1 MIIEKIKVKNGPEV
15 NLGKFTVLI
24 GPNNVGKSQTLKD
37 IHTKFIN
44 QDGFETVLIE
54 SITFDED
61 PGLDFFLSGLDIKPD
76 GRTVGLENASGIT
89 SKLNSSDSVG
99 FYRRNL
105 EQQYQIN
112 PSFRT

>member
-1 MIIEKIKVKNGPEV
+1 MIIDKIKIKNGSEV

-37 IHTKFIN
+37 IHSKFIKR
-44 QDGFETVLIE
+44 DGIETVLIE

-76 GRTVGLENASGIT
+76 DRTVGYENASGIT
-89 SKLNSSDSVG
+89 SKLNNSESV
-99 FYRRNL
+99 RL
-105 EQQYQIN
+105 
-112 PSFRT
+112 